1 MTGHQAIGVVV
12 VGDELLS
19 GKRRDRHL
27 AHVID
32 TVARRGMQVAWC
44 RYVGDELGRLTETL
58 RQTRLD
64 AVPVFC
70 FGGIGAT
77 PDDRTRQ
84 AAASAFES
92 RLVAHPDAVAM
103 IEQQFGDQAYPTR
116 IRMAELPEH
125 CRLIPNPYNRIPGFT
140 VNQHHFFPGFPEMA
154 WPMLDWVL
162 ASCYA
167 ERYAPVAEYSV
178 QVRDVT
184 ESSLCDLM
192 DVLVQ
197 RYPRVKLFSLPRLE
211 PERSVEL
218 GFRGDPSAV
227 QDAFNDLLEQ
237 LAGRSLVFEP
247 VPRE

>member
-1 MTGHQAIGVVV
+1 VTGHQSVGVVV

-32 TVARRGMQVAWC
+32 TVAPRGMQVAWC

-64 AVPVFC
+64 GVPVFY

-84 AAASAFES
+84 AAASAFGS
-92 RLVAHPDAVAM
+92 RLVPHPDAVAM
-103 IEQQFGDQAYPTR
+103 IEQQFGEQAHPTR

-125 CRLIPNPYNRIPGFT
+125 CELIPNPYNRIPGFT
-140 VNQHHFFPGFPEMA
+140 VERHHFFPGFPEMA

-162 ASCYA
+162 DTCYA

-192 DVLVQ
+192 DMLVQ

-218 GFRGDPSAV
+218 GFRGDARAA
-227 QDAFNDLLEQ
+227 QAAFNDLLEQ
-237 LAGRSLVFEP
+237 LVARGLVTE
-247 VPRE
+247 VVSGS